1 MMASKRQARFAAG
14 KIPPETL
21 LRTVYTNLGRE
32 EKRFL
37 VGPGI
42 GRDSAE
48 VKQNGT
54 VLVFTADPITGTPS
68 HIGQHSVEI
77 NANDIAT
84 TGARPKWYLC
94 TILLP
99 IGTREKSLKEI
110 TGEIHDTAKR
120 LGITVVGGHT
130 EATPGIDR
138 PIISGFMI
146 GETRGRI
153 LSAEDG
159 RLGDRILLTKTA
171 GLEGTA
177 ILARDKATLLKKKGV
192 PDKLLKLA
200 RSYQEQIS
208 VVEEALLT
216 AKLKGVH
223 ALHDPTEGGVLNGLW
238 EMAEASNLGIE
249 VWAEKIPGAPATNV
263 ICLTLGLDP
272 LKLMSSGTLL
282 LAVEPSSRKAVPK
295 ALQKTHVR
303 LTEVGRLTYR
313 NTGRVQVKHERR
325 QSLRAVSQDELY
337 KLA

>member
-1 MMASKRQARFAAG
+1 MGSGSQTGFATG

-21 LRTVYTNLGRE
+21 LRAVFPNLG
-32 EKRFL
+32 KRDKRVL

-42 GRDSAE
+42 GRDSAA
-48 VKQNGT
+48 VKQDGT
-54 VLVFTADPITGTPS
+54 ILVFTADPITGTPS

-99 IGTREKSLKEI
+99 VGTREDSLREI
-110 TGEIHDTAKR
+110 TREIHETAKR

-130 EATPGIDR
+130 EATPGLDR
-138 PIISGFMI
+138 PIISGFMV

-153 LSAEDG
+153 LSAENG
-159 RLGDRILLTKTA
+159 KPGDRILLTKTV

-177 ILARDKATLLKKKGV
+177 ILARDKVALLKKKGV
-192 PDKLLKLA
+192 PKGLLKLA
-200 RSYQEQIS
+200 RSYQEHIS
-208 VVEEALLT
+208 IVEEALLT

-238 EMAEASNLGIE
+238 EMAEASGLGIE
-249 VWAEKIPGAPATNV
+249 VWAEKIPVAPATQV

-282 LAVEPSSRKAVPK
+282 LAVQPSSLSAIQK
-295 ALQKTHVR
+295 ALKNTRVR
-303 LTEVGRLTYR
+303 LTEVGMLTTR
-313 NTGRVQVKHERR
+313 AKGRVLVRR
-325 QSLRAVSQDELY
+325 GKRLVLKSVSQDELY
-337 KLA
+337 KLS

>member
-1 MMASKRQARFAAG
+1 MASERQARFAAG
-14 KIPPETL
+14 KIPPEIL
-21 LRTVYTNLGRE
+21 MRTVFTNLGRRD
-32 EKRFL
+32 KRVL

-42 GRDSAE
+42 GRDSAA

-84 TGARPKWYLC
+84 IGARPKWYLC

-99 IGTREKSLKEI
+99 IGTGENSLKEI
-110 TGEIHDTAKR
+110 TREIHDTAKR

-130 EATPGIDR
+130 EATSGLDR
-138 PIISGFMI
+138 PIISGFMV
-146 GETRGRI
+146 GETQGRI
-153 LSAEDG
+153 LSAENG
-159 RLGDRILLTKTA
+159 KTGDRILLTKTA

-177 ILARDKATLLKKKGV
+177 ILARDQSTLLKKKGV
-192 PDKLLKLA
+192 PEGLLRLA
-200 RSYQEQIS
+200 RGYQEQIS
-208 VVEEALLT
+208 VVDEALLS

-223 ALHDPTEGGVLNGLW
+223 AMHDPTEGGVLNGLW
-238 EMAEASNLGIE
+238 ELAEASGLGIE
-249 VWAEKIPGAPATNV
+249 VWAEKIPVAPATNV

-282 LAVEPSSRKAVPK
+282 LAVEPSRHSAVQK

-303 LTEVGRLTYR
+303 LTEVGRLTSR
-313 NTGRVQVKHERR
+313 NTGRVLVKHERR

>member
-1 MMASKRQARFAAG
+1 M
-14 KIPPETL
+14 
-21 LRTVYTNLGRE
+21 
-32 EKRFL
+32 
-37 VGPGI
+37 
-42 GRDSAE
+42 
-48 VKQNGT
+48 
-54 VLVFTADPITGTPS
+54 
-68 HIGQHSVEI
+68 
-77 NANDIAT
+77 
-84 TGARPKWYLC
+84 C

-99 IGTREKSLKEI
+99 VGTREDSLREI
-110 TGEIHDTAKR
+110 TREIHETAKR
-120 LGITVVGGHT
+120 LGIAVVGGHT
-130 EATPGIDR
+130 EATPGLDR
-138 PIISGFMI
+138 PIISGFMV
-146 GETRGRI
+146 GETRGRV

-159 RLGDRILLTKTA
+159 RPGDSILLTKTV

-177 ILARDKATLLKKKGV
+177 ILARDKAALLKKKGV
-192 PDKLLKLA
+192 PEGLLKLA

-238 EMAEASNLGIE
+238 EMAEASGLGIE
-249 VWAEKIPGAPATNV
+249 VWAEKIPVAPATNV

-282 LAVEPSSRKAVPK
+282 LAVEPSRRSAVQK

-303 LTEVGRLTYR
+303 LTEVGRLTSR
-313 NTGRVQVKHERR
+313 NTGRVLVKHERR

>member
-1 MMASKRQARFAAG
+1 MASGRQTRFAAG

-21 LRTVYTNLGRE
+21 LRAVYTNLGKGD
-32 EKRFL
+32 KRIL
-37 VGPGI
+37 IGPGV
-42 GRDSAE
+42 GRDSAV
-48 VKQNGT
+48 VKQNGM

-84 TGARPKWYLC
+84 AGARPKWYLC

-99 IGTREKSLKEI
+99 VGTREDSLREI
-110 TGEIHDTAKR
+110 TREIHETAKR

-130 EATPGIDR
+130 EATSGLDR
-138 PIISGFMI
+138 PIISGFMV
-146 GETRGRI
+146 GETRGRV
-153 LSAEDG
+153 LSSEG
-159 RLGDRILLTKTA
+159 GELGDRILLTKTA

-177 ILARDKATLLKKKGV
+177 ILARDRATLLKKKGV
-192 PDKLLKLA
+192 PEGLLKLA

-238 EMAEASNLGIE
+238 EMAEASGLGIE
-249 VWAEKIPGAPATNV
+249 VSGDKIPVAPATQV

-282 LAVEPSSRKAVPK
+282 LAVERSKRWTVQR
-295 ALQKTHVR
+295 ALLKTPCM
-303 LTEVGRLTYR
+303 LTEVGKLTSR
-313 NTGRVQVKHERR
+313 SKGRVMVRKGRKQALK
-325 QSLRAVSQDELY
+325 AVSQDELY

>member
-1 MMASKRQARFAAG
+1 MGSRRQTRFAAG

-21 LRTVYTNLGRE
+21 LRAVYTNLG
-32 EKRFL
+32 KRDKRVL

-42 GRDSAE
+42 GRDSAA

-54 VLVFTADPITGTPS
+54 VLVFTADPITGTAS

-99 IGTREKSLKEI
+99 VGTREDSLREI
-110 TGEIHDTAKR
+110 TTEIHETAKR

-130 EATPGIDR
+130 EATPGLDR
-138 PIISGFMI
+138 PIISGFMV
-146 GETRGRI
+146 GETRGRV
-153 LSAEDG
+153 LSSESG
-159 RLGDRILLTKTA
+159 KLGDRILLTKTA

-177 ILARDKATLLKKKGV
+177 ILARDRATLLRRKGV
-192 PDKLLKLA
+192 PEGLLKLA
-200 RSYQEQIS
+200 RGYQEQIS

-216 AKLKGVH
+216 ARLKGVH

-238 EMAEASNLGIE
+238 EMAEASGLGIE
-249 VWAEKIPGAPATNV
+249 VWGDKIPVAPATQV
-263 ICLTLGLDP
+263 ICMTLGLDP

-282 LAVEPSSRKAVPK
+282 LAVERSKRWTVQR
-295 ALQKTHVR
+295 ALLNTSLR
-303 LTEVGRLTYR
+303 LTEVGKLTPR
-313 NTGRVQVKHERR
+313 SKGRVLVRR
-325 QSLRAVSQDELY
+325 GGKQALRAVSQDELY
-337 KLA
+337 KLP

>member
-1 MMASKRQARFAAG
+1 MAPERQARFTAG
-14 KIPPETL
+14 KFPPETL
-21 LRTVYTNLGRE
+21 LRTVYTNLGRRD
-32 EKRFL
+32 KRVL

-42 GRDSAE
+42 GRDSAA

-99 IGTREKSLKEI
+99 IGTREKALKEI
-110 TGEIHDTAKR
+110 SREIHDTAKR

-159 RLGDRILLTKTA
+159 RPGDRILLTKTA

-177 ILARDKATLLKKKGV
+177 ILARDKATLLRKKAV

-208 VVEEALLT
+208 VVKEALLT
-216 AKLKGVH
+216 AKLRGVH

-249 VWAEKIPGAPATNV
+249 VWADKIPVAPATQV

-272 LKLMSSGTLL
+272 LKLMGSGTLL
-282 LAVEPSSRKAVPK
+282 LAVEGSKRGMIQK
-295 ALQKTHVR
+295 ALLKLPGR
-303 LTEVGRLTYR
+303 LTEVGKLTR
-313 NTGRVQVKHERR
+313 RDKGRVLVKHGKRHV
-325 QSLRAVSQDELY
+325 LTAVPQDELY
-337 KLA
+337 KLT

>member
-1 MMASKRQARFAAG
+1 MASVRQIRFAVG

-21 LRTVYTNLGRE
+21 LRAVYKNLG
-32 EKRFL
+32 KRDKRVL

-42 GRDSAE
+42 GRDSAA
-48 VKQNGT
+48 VRQNGT
-54 VLVFTADPITGTPS
+54 VLVFTTDPITGTAS

-99 IGTREKSLKEI
+99 IGTREASLREI
-110 TGEIHDTAKR
+110 TTEIHETAKR

-130 EATPGIDR
+130 EATPGLDR
-138 PIISGFMI
+138 PIISGFMV
-146 GETRGRI
+146 GETRGRV
-153 LSAEDG
+153 LSSEG
-159 RLGDRILLTKTA
+159 GKQGDRILLTKTA

-177 ILARDKATLLKKKGV
+177 ILARDRATLLRRKGV
-192 PDKLLKLA
+192 PERLLKLA
-200 RSYQEQIS
+200 RGYQDQIS
-208 VVEEALLT
+208 VVDEALLA

-238 EMAEASNLGIE
+238 EMAEAAGLGME
-249 VWAEKIPGAPATNV
+249 VWAEKIPVAPATQV

-282 LAVEPSSRKAVPK
+282 LAVERSKLSTVQR
-295 ALQKTHVR
+295 ALQNTHSG
-303 LTEVGRLTYR
+303 LTEVGKLTTR
-313 NTGRVQVKHERR
+313 SKGRVLVRR
-325 QSLRAVSQDELY
+325 GEKQALRAVSQDELY

>member
-1 MMASKRQARFAAG
+1 MASKRQARFAAG
-14 KIPPETL
+14 KIPPEIL
-21 LRTVYTNLGRE
+21 LRTVFTNLGRID
-32 EKRFL
+32 KRVL

-42 GRDSAE
+42 GRDSAA

-99 IGTREKSLKEI
+99 IGTRENSLKEI
-110 TGEIHDTAKR
+110 AREIHDTAKR
-120 LGITVVGGHT
+120 LGISVVGGHT
-130 EATPGIDR
+130 EATSGIDR

-146 GETRGRI
+146 GETRGRV

-159 RLGDRILLTKTA
+159 RRGDRILLTKTA

-177 ILARDKATLLKKKGV
+177 ILARDKATLLRKKGV

-208 VVEEALLT
+208 VVEEALLA
-216 AKLKGVH
+216 AKLKQVH

-249 VWAEKIPGAPATNV
+249 VWADKIPVAPATQV

-282 LAVEPSSRKAVPK
+282 LAVEESKRRTIQK
-295 ALQKTHVR
+295 ALLKLRGRV
-303 LTEVGRLTYR
+303 TEVGRFTR
-313 NTGRVQVKHERR
+313 RDKGRVLLKRGKR
-325 QSLRAVSQDELY
+325 QALSAVPQDELY
-337 KLA
+337 KLT

>member
-1 MMASKRQARFAAG
+1 MASGRQTRFAAG
-14 KIPPETL
+14 KIPAETL
-21 LRTVYTNLGRE
+21 LRAVYTNLG
-32 EKRFL
+32 KRDKRVL
-37 VGPGI
+37 IGPGI
-42 GRDSAE
+42 GRDSAV
-48 VKQNGT
+48 VKQNGM

-84 TGARPKWYLC
+84 AGARPKWYLC

-99 IGTREKSLKEI
+99 VGTREDSLREI
-110 TGEIHDTAKR
+110 TREIHETAKR

-130 EATPGIDR
+130 EATSGLDR
-138 PIISGFMI
+138 PIISGFMV
-146 GETRGRI
+146 GETRGRV
-153 LSAEDG
+153 LSSEG
-159 RLGDRILLTKTA
+159 GELGDRILLTKTA

-177 ILARDKATLLKKKGV
+177 ILARDRATLLKKKGV
-192 PDKLLKLA
+192 PEGLLKLA

-216 AKLKGVH
+216 AKLMGVH

-249 VWAEKIPGAPATNV
+249 VWADKIPVAPATQV

-282 LAVEPSSRKAVPK
+282 LAVEASKRWAVQR
-295 ALQKTHVR
+295 ALLNSPFR
-303 LTEVGRLTYR
+303 LTEVGKLTSR
-313 NTGRVQVKHERR
+313 AKGRVLVRRGRR
-325 QSLRAVSQDELY
+325 QALRAVSQDELY

>member
-1 MMASKRQARFAAG
+1 MAPERQARFTVG

-21 LRTVYTNLGRE
+21 LRTVYTNLGRRD
-32 EKRFL
+32 KSVL

-42 GRDSAE
+42 GRDSAA

-110 TGEIHDTAKR
+110 AREIHETAKR

-130 EATPGIDR
+130 EATLGIDR

-146 GETRGRI
+146 GETRGRV

-159 RLGDRILLTKTA
+159 RPGDSILLTKTA

-249 VWAEKIPGAPATNV
+249 VWADKIPVAPATQV

-282 LAVEPSSRKAVPK
+282 LAVEESKRRTIQKALLKLRGRVAEVGRFTSRDKGRVLVKHGKRQALKAVP
-295 ALQKTHVR
+295 
-303 LTEVGRLTYR
+303 
-313 NTGRVQVKHERR
+313 
-325 QSLRAVSQDELY
+325 QDELY
-337 KLA
+337 KLT

>member
-1 MMASKRQARFAAG
+1 MAPGRQTGFAAG

-21 LRTVYTNLGRE
+21 LRAVYSRIG
-32 EKRFL
+32 KRDKRVL

-42 GRDSAE
+42 GRDSAV

-68 HIGQHSVEI
+68 HIGQHSVEV

-99 IGTREKSLKEI
+99 VGTRENSLKGI
-110 TGEIHDTAKR
+110 TREIHETAKR
-120 LGITVVGGHT
+120 LGITVIGGHT
-130 EATPGIDR
+130 EATRGIDR
-138 PIISGFMI
+138 PIISGFMV
-146 GETRGRI
+146 GETRGRV
-153 LSAEDG
+153 LSAENG
-159 RLGDRILLTKTA
+159 RPGDRILLTKTA

-177 ILARDKATLLKKKGV
+177 ILARDRAIPLKKKGV
-192 PDKLLKLA
+192 PEGLLKLA
-200 RSYQEQIS
+200 RGYQEQIS
-208 VVEEALLT
+208 VVGEALLT

-238 EMAEASNLGIE
+238 EMAEASGLGIE
-249 VWAEKIPGAPATNV
+249 VWAEKIPVAPATQV

-282 LAVEPSSRKAVPK
+282 LAVERSKLSMVQRALLNTPS
-295 ALQKTHVR
+295 R
-303 LTEVGRLTYR
+303 LTEVGKLTSR
-313 NTGRVQVKHERR
+313 SKGRVLVRQGRR
-325 QSLRAVSQDELY
+325 QVLRAVSQDELY

>member
-1 MMASKRQARFAAG
+1 MSSVRQIRFAMG

-21 LRTVYTNLGRE
+21 LRAVYTNLGRKD
-32 EKRFL
+32 KRVL

-42 GRDSAE
+42 GRDSAA
-48 VKQNGT
+48 VKQDGT
-54 VLVFTADPITGTPS
+54 ILVFTADPITGTPS

-99 IGTREKSLKEI
+99 LGTGEDSLREITRE
-110 TGEIHDTAKR
+110 IHETAKR
-120 LGITVVGGHT
+120 LGIAVVGGHT
-130 EATPGIDR
+130 EATPGLDR
-138 PIISGFMI
+138 PIISGFMV
-146 GETRGRI
+146 GETRGRV
-153 LSAEDG
+153 LSAENG
-159 RLGDRILLTKTA
+159 RPGDRILLTKTV

-177 ILARDKATLLKKKGV
+177 ILGRDKAPLLRKKGV
-192 PDKLLKLA
+192 HEGLLKLA

-208 VVEEALLT
+208 VVEEALLA

-223 ALHDPTEGGVLNGLW
+223 ALHAPIEGGVLNGLW
-238 EMAEASNLGIE
+238 EMAEASDLGVE
-249 VWAEKIPGAPATNV
+249 VWAEKIPVAPATEV

-282 LAVEPSSRKAVPK
+282 LAVEPSRRWAVQK
-295 ALQKTHVR
+295 ALQNIHGR
-303 LTEVGRLTYR
+303 LTEVGRLTAR
-313 NTGRVQVKHERR
+313 AKGRVLVRR
-325 QSLRAVSQDELY
+325 GRRLALKSVSQDELY

>member
-1 MMASKRQARFAAG
+1 MASKRVARFAAG

-21 LRTVYTNLGRE
+21 MRTVYTNLGRRD
-32 EKRFL
+32 KRVL

-42 GRDSAE
+42 GRDSAA

-99 IGTREKSLKEI
+99 IGTRENSLKEI
-110 TGEIHDTAKR
+110 AREIHDTAKR

-146 GETRGRI
+146 GETSGRV

-159 RLGDRILLTKTA
+159 RPGDRILLTKTA

-177 ILARDKATLLKKKGV
+177 ILARDKATLLRKKGV

-200 RSYQEQIS
+200 RGYQEQIS

-216 AKLKGVH
+216 AKLKAVH

-249 VWAEKIPGAPATNV
+249 VWADKIPVAPATQV

-282 LAVEPSSRKAVPK
+282 LAVERSKRGIVQK
-295 ALQKTHVR
+295 ALLKVPGR
-303 LTEVGRLTYR
+303 LTEVGRLTR
-313 NTGRVQVKHERR
+313 RDKGRFQVKHGKR
-325 QSLRAVSQDELY
+325 QALKAVPQDELY
-337 KLA
+337 KLT

>member
-1 MMASKRQARFAAG
+1 MAPERQARFTAG

-21 LRTVYTNLGRE
+21 LRTVYTNLGRRD
-32 EKRFL
+32 KRVL

-42 GRDSAE
+42 GRDSAA

-110 TGEIHDTAKR
+110 AREIHETAKR

-130 EATPGIDR
+130 EATLGIDR

-146 GETRGRI
+146 GETRGRV

-159 RLGDRILLTKTA
+159 RPGDSILLTKTA

-177 ILARDKATLLKKKGV
+177 ILARDNAALLKKKGV
-192 PDKLLKLA
+192 PEKLLKLA
-200 RSYQEQIS
+200 RSYQGQIS

-238 EMAEASNLGIE
+238 EMAEASGLGVE
-249 VWAEKIPGAPATNV
+249 VWAEKIPVAPATNV

-282 LAVEPSSRKAVPK
+282 LAVEPTRRSAVQK
-295 ALQKTHVR
+295 ALQKTHTR
-303 LTEVGRLTYR
+303 LTEIGRLTTR
-313 NTGRVQVKHERR
+313 AKGRVLVRR
-325 QSLRAVSQDELY
+325 GKPLALKSVSQDELY

>member
-1 MMASKRQARFAAG
+1 MG

-21 LRTVYTNLGRE
+21 LRAVYTNLG
-32 EKRFL
+32 KRDKRVL

-42 GRDSAE
+42 GRDSAA
-48 VKQNGT
+48 VKQDGT
-54 VLVFTADPITGTPS
+54 ILVFTADPITGTPS

-99 IGTREKSLKEI
+99 VGTREDSLKEI
-110 TGEIHDTAKR
+110 TREIHETAKR

-130 EATPGIDR
+130 EATPGLDR
-138 PIISGFMI
+138 PIISGFMV
-146 GETRGRI
+146 GETRGRV
-153 LSAEDG
+153 LSAENG
-159 RLGDRILLTKTA
+159 RPGDRILLTKTV

-177 ILARDKATLLKKKGV
+177 ILARDKSAFLKRKGV
-192 PDKLLKLA
+192 PEGLLKLA

-216 AKLKGVH
+216 ARLKVVH

-249 VWAEKIPGAPATNV
+249 VWADKIPVAPATQV

-282 LAVEPSSRKAVPK
+282 LAVEGSKSGVVQK
-295 ALQKTHVR
+295 ALSKLPGR
-303 LTEVGRLTYR
+303 LTEVGKLSRR
-313 NTGRVQVKHERR
+313 DKGRFLVKHGKR
-325 QSLRAVSQDELY
+325 QALKAVPQDELY
-337 KLA
+337 RLT

>member
-1 MMASKRQARFAAG
+1 MGSGRHTGFVTG

-21 LRTVYTNLGRE
+21 LRTVYTNLG
-32 EKRFL
+32 KRDKRVL

-42 GRDSAE
+42 GRDSAA

-54 VLVFTADPITGTPS
+54 ILVFTTDPITGTPS

-84 TGARPKWYLC
+84 TGARPKWYMC

-99 IGTREKSLKEI
+99 VGTREDSLREI
-110 TGEIHDTAKR
+110 TREIHETAKR
-120 LGITVVGGHT
+120 LGIAVVGGHT
-130 EATPGIDR
+130 EATPGLDR
-138 PIISGFMI
+138 PIISGFMV
-146 GETRGRI
+146 GETRGRV

-159 RLGDRILLTKTA
+159 RPGDSILLTKTV

-177 ILARDKATLLKKKGV
+177 ILARDKAALLKKKGV
-192 PDKLLKLA
+192 PEGLLKLA

-238 EMAEASNLGIE
+238 EMAEASGLGIE
-249 VWAEKIPGAPATNV
+249 VWAEKIPVAPATNV

-282 LAVEPSSRKAVPK
+282 LAVEPSRRSAVQK

-303 LTEVGRLTYR
+303 LTEVGRLTSR
-313 NTGRVQVKHERR
+313 NKGRVLVKHERR

>member
-1 MMASKRQARFAAG
+1 M
-14 KIPPETL
+14 
-21 LRTVYTNLGRE
+21 
-32 EKRFL
+32 
-37 VGPGI
+37 
-42 GRDSAE
+42 
-48 VKQNGT
+48 
-54 VLVFTADPITGTPS
+54 
-68 HIGQHSVEI
+68 
-77 NANDIAT
+77 
-84 TGARPKWYLC
+84 
-94 TILLP
+94 
-99 IGTREKSLKEI
+99 GTREKSLKEI
-110 TGEIHDTAKR
+110 AREIHDTAKR
-120 LGITVVGGHT
+120 LGISVVGGHT
-130 EATPGIDR
+130 EATLGIDR

-159 RLGDRILLTKTA
+159 RPGDRILLTKTA

-249 VWAEKIPGAPATNV
+249 VWADKIPVLPATQV

-282 LAVEPSSRKAVPK
+282 LAVDGSKRGTIQK
-295 ALQKTHVR
+295 ALLKLPGR
-303 LTEVGRLTYR
+303 LTEVGKLTR
-313 NTGRVQVKHERR
+313 RDKGRVLVKHGKRHV
-325 QSLRAVSQDELY
+325 LTAVPQDELY
-337 KLA
+337 KLTR

>member
-1 MMASKRQARFAAG
+1 MAPERQARFTAG

-21 LRTVYTNLGRE
+21 LRTVYTNLGRRD
-32 EKRFL
+32 KSVL

-42 GRDSAE
+42 GRDSAA
-48 VKQNGT
+48 VKQDGT
-54 VLVFTADPITGTPS
+54 ILVFTADPITGTPS

-99 IGTREKSLKEI
+99 VGTRESSLTEI
-110 TGEIHDTAKR
+110 TGEIHETAKR

-153 LSAEDG
+153 LSAQDG
-159 RLGDRILLTKTA
+159 RPGDRILLTKTV

-177 ILARDKATLLKKKGV
+177 ILARDKAALLRKKGV
-192 PDKLLKLA
+192 PEGLLKLA

-223 ALHDPTEGGVLNGLW
+223 AMHDPTEGGVLNGLW
-238 EMAEASNLGIE
+238 EMAEASDVGVE
-249 VWAEKIPGAPATNV
+249 VWAEKIPVAPATNV

-282 LAVEPSSRKAVPK
+282 LAVEPSKRRTIQEVLLKLPC
-295 ALQKTHVR
+295 R
-303 LTEVGRLTYR
+303 LTEVGRLTR
-313 NTGRVQVKHERR
+313 RSKGRVLVRR
-325 QSLRAVSQDELY
+325 GKRLALKSVSQDELY
-337 KLA
+337 TLA